1 MNYFDIYLT
10 VASVATIAVAGLLA
24 LILMY
29 VLAILYDIKRLSK
42 IAKKETEIIARGI
55 ERGASIFGSELS
67 NEATGFAKTVFALLL
82 SHFAGKTKTKS
93 KPRKNKTKITND

>member
-42 IAKKETEIIARGI
+42 IAKKETEILAPL
-55 ERGASIFGSELS
+55 SIPLAIISVSFLAIFESLFIS
-67 NEATGFAKTVFALLL
+67 
-82 SHFAGKTKTKS
+82 
-93 KPRKNKTKITND
+93 

>member
-67 NEATGFAKTVFALLL
+67 NEETEFAKTVFAYSFHILQEKQKQNQNLE
-82 SHFAGKTKTKS
+82 
-93 KPRKNKTKITND
+93 KIKLK